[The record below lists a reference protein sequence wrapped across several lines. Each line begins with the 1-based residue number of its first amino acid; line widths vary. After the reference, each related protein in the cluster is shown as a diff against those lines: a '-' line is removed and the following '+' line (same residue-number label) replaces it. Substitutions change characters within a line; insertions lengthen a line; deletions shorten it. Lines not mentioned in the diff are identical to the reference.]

1 MSLHQSHNPRIKAC
15 FERLSNEGSTGMVPF
30 ITAGDPS
37 VEATVDVMHALVCG
51 GADIIELGMPFSD
64 PMADGPTIQQS
75 SERALARG
83 VHLGTVLEMVR
94 NFRTTDATTPVVLMG
109 YLNPIEWRGTE
120 AFIAEAAQAGADGLL
135 VVDLPFEEA
144 THFEQACKANQVDM
158 IALASPTTT
167 NERMQQIAKHASG
180 YVYYVSMTGV
190 TGAGGLDVDS
200 VKTRIGDIK
209 QQINVPVAV
218 GFGIKNAGTAA
229 QFKGVADA
237 VVVGSAL
244 VNTLHEAGTQSALD
258 AAEAFLTPMS
268 AALHQAS
275 SS

>member
-1 MSLHQSHNPRIKAC
+1 MSQHQSHNPRIQAC
-15 FERLSNEGSTGMVPF
+15 FERLDAEGSTGMVPF

-37 VEATVDVMHALVCG
+37 VSATVGVMHALVRG

-83 VHLGTVLEMVR
+83 VHLGTVLDMVR
-94 NFRTTDATTPVVLMG
+94 DFRSQDTTTPVVLMG

-120 AFIAEAAQAGADGLL
+120 AFIAEAAEAGADGLL

-144 THFEQACKANQVDM
+144 ETFERACQTHAVDM

-167 NERMQQIAKHASG
+167 DARMQQITKHASG
-180 YVYYVSMTGV
+180 YLYYVSMTGV
-190 TGAGGLDVDS
+190 TGAGGLDVDA
-200 VKTRIGDIK
+200 VKQRIASIK
-209 QQINVPVAV
+209 QQINMPVAV
-218 GFGIKNAGTAA
+218 GFGIKNADTAA

-244 VNTLHEAGTQSALD
+244 VSTLHGAGDEGASV
-258 AAEAFLTPMS
+258 AAEAFLTPMT
-268 AALHQAS
+268 AALHGAS
-275 SS
+275 SD

>member
-1 MSLHQSHNPRIKAC
+1 MSQHQSHNPRIKAC
-15 FERLSNEGSTGMVPF
+15 FERLNAQGSTGMVPF

-37 VEATVDVMHALVCG
+37 AEATVPVMHALVRG

-83 VHLGTVLEMVR
+83 VHLGTVLDMVR
-94 NFRTTDATTPVVLMG
+94 DFRTKDTTTPVVLMG
-109 YLNPIEWRGTE
+109 YLNPIEWRGAD

-144 THFEQACKANQVDM
+144 ETFEQACRTNHIDM

-167 NERMQQIAKHASG
+167 DERMTQIAAHTSG
-180 YVYYVSMTGV
+180 YLYYVSMTGV
-190 TGAGGLDVDS
+190 TGAGGLDVAS
-200 VKTRIGDIK
+200 VTQRIADIK
-209 QQINVPVAV
+209 QQINVPMAV
-218 GFGIKNAGTAA
+218 GFGIKDAATAA
-229 QFKGVADA
+229 QFRDVADA

-244 VNTLHEAGTQSALD
+244 VNTVHQAGEQGGAE
-258 AAEAFLTPMS
+258 AAEAFLAPIS
-268 AALHQAS
+268 GVLHGA
-275 SS
+275 